1 MALQVWL
8 PLNGNLDNQ
17 GLYNK
22 TITSSAFASNVNGKI
37 GSCIKCSTT
46 AAIDTEIPS
55 SVWDFTTKSI
65 SFGAWVKIN
74 QTELAEVTSTSTYS
88 GNYTTAGGN
97 LLGRC
102 SYGGLGLRWKT
113 NNLTTNTT
121 PTNVYMYVYIRNSSS
136 GSRQTATIDFP
147 FNTWVHIFVVFDRD
161 AQTMTIFKD
170 GQSYSSVAV
179 NMSTYATTGNISQ
192 GNFMI
197 NWATWD
203 GGNGNSKYAPW
214 YINDLRIYDHA
225 LSPKE
230 VHEIAKGLV
239 LHYPLNDLNQTFINS
254 FVYPTFDTSS
264 SNGGWSH
271 WSSSGSTHSFS
282 QNTSK
287 EYIYNKN
294 NTYSHKFANTSGSYS
309 ICYQSPA
316 FEGGYRS
323 AQAIVKLENGEVP
336 DLTKLYFGCNATT
349 LSTPTTLTPLGD
361 GFYLMKREGFKQDGS
376 NDLVSIVSKGVT
388 VYISEA
394 YLENNKEFC
403 SNILNSDNDI
413 VYDCSGYNNNGK
425 LYSYDSEGSISVIS
439 DSPRYDR
446 SIFLNSSAVN
456 NAASGTVCIY
466 GHCGLTLPNQM
477 SVAFWCKPTA
487 NGYRSTTG
495 QGQFCT
501 TKYTLGSLM
510 GTDYQ
515 GSAMNHR
522 DNTIDI
528 NDSSSTAQCRLSFIP
543 TLNEWHHY
551 AVTYDGQTGRIYK
564 DGVETQNKSFDS
576 PKTLD
581 SFIGVIIG
589 LSRAGNVWRRNKS
602 QFSDFRIYATCLS
615 QPDIL
620 ELYNTSALIDNKGN
634 GYSYKFDEI
643 SKNLFTLENWNEGCK
658 ITLSYVNRNGS
669 PSIPLN
675 PAQFYYG
682 SGDSRNLQFQTKFAS
697 NTQYKFDLWIDSDDA
712 YNSVTNKNV
721 EGGIR
726 VYYTDRTSAEYTVLT
741 NIGNRDNPI
750 GWVHKI
756 YYSTPGKS
764 ISGIGVHYNTA
775 INVYYRWDSMIIPI
789 ESTTEIKN
797 NGIMST
803 GSFRENVDV
812 AQICKGDNFDTNQL
826 IEI

>member
-17 GLYNK
+17 GLIQLPNPSINSMNFSDSGKISSLCGKNIVGWHLTSEILDNQWSVATWINSPNTFGVNNNIIFCKNISNSNDCQIYLSIINNK
-22 TITSSAFASNVNGKI
+22 TLNLRVNGPSSSIQYSYTFDLNTWYHIAATYDGNTASLYLNGQLVKTRIVTTAFPSGRLNIQIDGRSTNTNNTSST
-37 GSCIKCSTT
+37 GSLGIRYN
-46 AAIDTEIPS
+46 
-55 SVWDFTTKSI
+55 DFR
-65 SFGAWVKIN
+65 
-74 QTELAEVTSTSTYS
+74 L
-88 GNYTTAGGN
+88 
-97 LLGRC
+97 
-102 SYGGLGLRWKT
+102 
-113 NNLTTNTT
+113 
-121 PTNVYMYVYIRNSSS
+121 
-136 GSRQTATIDFP
+136 
-147 FNTWVHIFVVFDRD
+147 
-161 AQTMTIFKD
+161 
-170 GQSYSSVAV
+170 
-179 NMSTYATTGNISQ
+179 
-192 GNFMI
+192 
-197 NWATWD
+197 
-203 GGNGNSKYAPW
+203 
-214 YINDLRIYDHA
+214 YDHC

-271 WSSSGSTHSFS
+271 WSPSGSTHSFS
-282 QNTSK
+282 QNTNK

-309 ICYQSPA
+309 ICCQSPA

-336 DLTKLYFGCNATT
+336 DLTTLYFGCNATT

-446 SIFLNSSAVN
+446 SIFLNSSAVD

-487 NGYRSTTG
+487 NGYGSTTG

-515 GSAMNHR
+515 DSAMNHR
-522 DNTIDI
+522 DSTIDI

-589 LSRAGNVWRRNKS
+589 LSRAENVWRRNKS
-602 QFSDFRIYATCLS
+602 QFSDFRVYATCLS

-643 SKNLFTLENWNEGCK
+643 STNLFTLENWNEGCK

-675 PAQFYYG
+675 PAQFHYG

-726 VYYTDRTSAEYTVLT
+726 VYYTDGTSAEYTVLT

-764 ISGIGVHYNTA
+764 ISGIGVHYNVA